1 MSIPPEEKKDPP
13 KLFLYCHLFNDSEKG
28 VIQSIKYEVVPE
40 IKTILDFK
48 TKISKHLETTFKSQN
63 IKYIPTNI
71 CKTLDSP
78 SLNDTSKLRMYFDNL
93 EDIFIKVNTEV
104 IPIETKNTESNKD
117 IVLTY
122 KTLTTYSFYESSQ
135 KYVRVLIPV
144 PGIEKVAKENIIA
157 KFEEESLEVKVNKA
171 LNGNNYRFAVPKLY
185 CKIKPDECDT
195 LIKGDRLVLKLR
207 KGKDTDVWSYLYN
220 Q

>member
-28 VIQSIKYEVVPE
+28 VIQSIKYEVLPE

-48 TKISKHLETTFKSQN
+48 TKIAKHLETTFKSQN
-63 IKYIPTNI
+63 IKYIPINI

-78 SLNDTSKLRMYFDNL
+78 SLNDTSKLRMFFDNL

-104 IPIETKNTESNKD
+104 IPIETKSSDVNKD

-157 KFEEESLEVKVNKA
+157 KF
-171 LNGNNYRFAVPKLY
+171 
-185 CKIKPDECDT
+185 
-195 LIKGDRLVLKLR
+195 
-207 KGKDTDVWSYLYN
+207 
-220 Q
+220 